1 MVWGK
6 CGLRKIEK
14 KNNLKDVG
22 SKTKRGIVFCSI
34 LKDGWR
40 GWGLVSVVW
49 NTLGDGTQAIFLRR
63 FAMKQSREVA
73 PEA

>member
-1 MVWGK
+1 VEEG
-6 CGLRKIEK
+6 
-14 KNNLKDVG
+14 
-22 SKTKRGIVFCSI
+22 
-34 LKDGWR
+34 
-40 GWGLVSVVW
+40 VSVVW